1 VRAGDVETLLGD
13 IEEFLTGHRES
24 SLIDIERVLSS
35 VLLQIFNTPC
45 RHDGRSGTAAI
56 AGHS

>member
-35 VLLQIFNTPC
+35 VLFTDIQHAVPP
-45 RHDGRSGTAAI
+45 
-56 AGHS
+56 